1 MTDLPPSETK
11 ATDNNPTDNIR
22 RGGLRRLRAGLPLEV
37 TAAEED
43 VVTEDAPVAPLRS
56 SPSSL
61 PEFTAEVERSI
72 AAANEAEQ
80 TALLV
85 RADHRPIPTG
95 PNNNGLGRWQLHATL
110 EERLL
115 PLHPDLMIL
124 ALSDRQ
130 ILLFAP
136 SLRRRD
142 DGEQLL
148 ARVLD
153 ALSTDVSVDGLPHVL
168 EARVGGALLDRENP
182 DTGSLFEAAEIALD
196 ETDATHHHVL
206 FHPYQRVRVTRQQEL
221 DVALR
226 SAILEHGLSVA
237 LQPAVDLTTGKI
249 VAIEA
254 FARWNRPDKGPVAT
268 ADLIHTAGSLGVLNR
283 VGEQILQ
290 KALFHVSD
298 WVDAGLIDDV
308 TLWLNMT
315 TTDVLDRHLVRTIL
329 DGTRLNER
337 VKVGIELSPSS
348 SPDAQAVISTLR
360 ALSSR
365 GARAAIGDLG
375 VGFASFSEAQHLPF
389 DSVKLD
395 RSLMTQI
402 TANDAAAQ
410 VVHHLIG
417 ISQTIGLEATA
428 QGIETHEQLDL
439 IRNMGCRFAQG
450 YVFTKPLPPEE
461 FKTFIQ
467 EWDPTKIT
475 AGVRAI

>member
-1 MTDLPPSETK
+1 MTDLPTSDHTANDHDTE
-11 ATDNNPTDNIR
+11 NIR

-37 TAAEED
+37 TASEED
-43 VVTEDAPVAPLRS
+43 VSTPPVRS
-56 SPSSL
+56 SSMSL
-61 PEFTAEVERSI
+61 PQFTAQVER
-72 AAANEAEQ
+72 ALATATEAEQ

-95 PNNNGLGRWQLHATL
+95 PNNNGLERWQLHATL

-115 PLHPDLMIL
+115 PLHPDLMVL

-136 SLRRRD
+136 NLRRRD

-148 ARVLD
+148 AKVLD
-153 ALSTDVSVDGLPHVL
+153 ALSADVTVDGLPHVL
-168 EARVGGALLDRENP
+168 EPRVGGALLDRENP
-182 DTGSLFEAAEIALD
+182 DASRLFEAAEIALS

-226 SAILEHGLSVA
+226 VAILEHGLSVA

-254 FARWNRPDKGPVAT
+254 FARWHRPDKGPVAT

-315 TTDVLDRHLVRTIL
+315 ATDVLDRHLVRTIL
-329 DGTRLNER
+329 DGTRLNDR

-402 TANDAAAQ
+402 TANETAAQ
-410 VVHHLIG
+410 VVRHLVG
-417 ISQTIGLEATA
+417 LSQTIGLESTA
-428 QGIETHEQLDL
+428 QGIETREQLEMV
-439 IRNMGCRFAQG
+439 RGMGCRFAQG

-461 FKTFIQ
+461 FKTLIQ
-467 EWDPTKIT
+467 EWDPSKH
-475 AGVRAI
+475 AAEVRAV

>member
-1 MTDLPPSETK
+1 M
-11 ATDNNPTDNIR
+11 
-22 RGGLRRLRAGLPLEV
+22 V
-37 TAAEED
+37 
-43 VVTEDAPVAPLRS
+43 
-56 SPSSL
+56 
-61 PEFTAEVERSI
+61 
-72 AAANEAEQ
+72 
-80 TALLV
+80 
-85 RADHRPIPTG
+85 
-95 PNNNGLGRWQLHATL
+95 
-110 EERLL
+110 
-115 PLHPDLMIL
+115 L

-136 SLRRRD
+136 NLRRRD

-148 ARVLD
+148 AKVLD
-153 ALSTDVSVDGLPHVL
+153 ALSADVTVDGLPHVL
-168 EARVGGALLDRENP
+168 EPRVGGALLDRENP
-182 DTGSLFEAAEIALD
+182 DASRLFEAAEIALS

-226 SAILEHGLSVA
+226 IAILEHDLSVA

-254 FARWNRPDKGPVAT
+254 FARWHRPDKGPVAT

-315 TTDVLDRHLVRTIL
+315 ATDVLDRHLVRTIL
-329 DGTRLNER
+329 DGTRLNDR

-402 TANDAAAQ
+402 TANETAAQ
-410 VVHHLIG
+410 VVRHLVG
-417 ISQTIGLEATA
+417 LSQTIGLESTA
-428 QGIETHEQLDL
+428 QGIETREQLEMV
-439 IRNMGCRFAQG
+439 REMGCRFAQG

-461 FKTFIQ
+461 FKALIQ
-467 EWDPTKIT
+467 EWDPSRY
-475 AGVRAI
+475 AAEARAV

>member
-1 MTDLPPSETK
+1 MTDVPTSDHSP
-11 ATDNNPTDNIR
+11 ADNDTDNIR

-37 TAAEED
+37 SASEN
-43 VVTEDAPVAPLRS
+43 DAPVAVVPTAAR
-56 SPSSL
+56 SL
-61 PEFTAEVERSI
+61 PQFTAEVERGI
-72 AAANEAEQ
+72 AAATESEQ

-85 RADHRPIPTG
+85 RADHRPIPAG
-95 PNNNGLGRWQLHATL
+95 PNNHGLDRWQLHATL

-115 PLHPDLMIL
+115 ALHPDLMVL

-136 SLRRRD
+136 NLRRRD

-148 ARVLD
+148 ARILD
-153 ALSTDVSVDGLPHVL
+153 SLSSDIIVDGLPHVL
-168 EARVGGALLDRENP
+168 EPRVGGALLDRENP
-182 DTGSLFEAAEIALD
+182 DASSLFEAAEIALG

-206 FHPYQRVRVTRQQEL
+206 FHPYQRVRVSRQEEL

-226 SAILEHGLSVA
+226 VAILEHGLSVA

-254 FARWNRPDKGPVAT
+254 FARWTRPDKGPVAT

-298 WVDAGLIDDV
+298 WVDAGFLDDV

-315 TTDVLDRHLVRTIL
+315 ATDVLDRHLVRTIL
-329 DGTRLNER
+329 DGTRLNDR

-395 RSLMTQI
+395 RTLMTQI
-402 TANDAAAQ
+402 TANHTAAE
-410 VVHHLIG
+410 VVRHLIAL
-417 ISQTIGLEATA
+417 SQTIGLESTA
-428 QGIETHEQLDL
+428 QGIETPEQLKMV
-439 IRNMGCRFAQG
+439 REMGCRFAQG

-461 FKTFIQ
+461 FKTLIQ
-467 EWDPTKIT
+467 NWDPTRYAT
-475 AGVRAI
+475 PASNV

>member
-1 MTDLPPSETK
+1 MTDTPTSTGDQAPG
-11 ATDNNPTDNIR
+11 DNDTDNIR

-37 TAAEED
+37 SANEADAAGEPGR
-43 VVTEDAPVAPLRS
+43 V
-56 SPSSL
+56 SPKSL
-61 PEFTAEVERSI
+61 PQFTAEVERAI
-72 AAANEAEQ
+72 TAANAAEH
-80 TALLV
+80 TALLI
-85 RADHRPIPTG
+85 RADHRPVPTG
-95 PNNNGLGRWQLHATL
+95 SGNNGLGRWQLHASI
-110 EERLL
+110 EERLVA
-115 PLHPDLMIL
+115 LHPDLMVM

-136 SLRRRD
+136 NLRRRD

-148 ARVLD
+148 AKVLD
-153 ALSTDVSVDGLPHVL
+153 SLSNDVTVNGLPHVL
-168 EARVGGALLDRENP
+168 EPRVGGALLDRENP
-182 DTGSLFEAAEIALD
+182 DASRLFQAAEIALG

-206 FHPYQRVRVTRQQEL
+206 FHPYQRVRVDRQEDL

-226 SAILEHGLSVA
+226 VAILEHGLSVA

-254 FARWNRPDKGPVAT
+254 FARWIRPDKGPVAT
-268 ADLIHTAGSLGVLNR
+268 TDLIQTATSLGVLNR

-298 WVDAGLIDDV
+298 WVDDNLLGDV

-329 DGTRLNER
+329 DGTRLNDR

-402 TANDAAAQ
+402 AANETAAD
-410 VVHHLIG
+410 VVRHLVA
-417 ISQTIGLEATA
+417 ISKTIGLEATA
-428 QGIETHEQLDL
+428 QGIEQRSQLEL
-439 IRNMGCRFAQG
+439 IRDMGCRFAQG

-461 FKTFIQ
+461 FATFLRN
-467 EWDPTKIT
+467 WDPTEFAASPSSI
-475 AGVRAI
+475 